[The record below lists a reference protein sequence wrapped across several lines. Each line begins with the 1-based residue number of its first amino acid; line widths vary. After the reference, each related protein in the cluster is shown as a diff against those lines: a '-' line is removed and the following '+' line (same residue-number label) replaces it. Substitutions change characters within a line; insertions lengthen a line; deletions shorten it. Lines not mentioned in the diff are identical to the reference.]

1 MPRYY
6 IGGMPYGRGDGFYHS
21 DTHYSVGGTF
31 YGKSQELEHFGIK
44 GMRWGQRRYQEEDGT
59 LTAAG
64 RRRYDVGQALG
75 NAGRA
80 ISGYA
85 NSAGRA
91 IGGAANYAGRAIG
104 GATRSAGN
112 AIGSAYRQYA
122 PAVERT
128 VRGYGAAAG
137 QALNRAGE
145 GLRTTAS
152 NIDSRLNL
160 GFGARQ
166 NLDQAQSD
174 RSKAQETYSRMENR
188 YAQQRNK
195 ANNEYQNRQVAER
208 TYGGAAE
215 RQQMQANEYNRRAA
229 VQENQAGYNDR
240 MANQSRAEMQRASSV
255 ALSSTAKRG
264 EQAAYNFLS
273 ALNSAT
279 AYENAAAANR
289 NQAASDRDM
298 ASRYAANAQAYNML
312 NRQVQLANSSYAQPG
327 YDGTFN
333 KEDPLYSADAERTQR
348 HMQQQQNKI
357 NELNKTVDYWEQ
369 QYGDSVLGTV
379 HKAIDNG
386 LNWLK
391 KLFGR

>member
-1 MPRYY
+1 MPRYS
-6 IGGMPYGRGDGFYHS
+6 IGGTFYGRQDGFYHG
-21 DTHYSVGGTF
+21 DTRYSVGGTF

-75 NAGRA
+75 NAAR
-80 ISGYA
+80 
-85 NSAGRA
+85 NAG
-91 IGGAANYAGRAIG
+91 NAIG

-112 AIGSAYRQYA
+112 AIGSAYRRYA

-128 VRGYGAAAG
+128 VRGYGAAAS
-137 QALNRAGE
+137 QAINRAGE
-145 GLRTTAS
+145 NIRTTAS
-152 NIDSRLNL
+152 NIDRSLNL

-166 NLDQAQSD
+166 NLNQAQSERDNARNTLD
-174 RSKAQETYSRMENR
+174 RMTRAYQDR
-188 YAQQRNK
+188 YDRGADAANK
-195 ANNEYQNRQVAER
+195 SSVISSELYR
-208 TYGGAAE
+208 G
-215 RQQMQANEYNRRAA
+215 RR
-229 VQENQAGYNDR
+229 ENQARSEAANREAAKFDNSANYNDR

-264 EQAAYNFLS
+264 EQAANDFLR

-279 AYENAAAANR
+279 AYENAAAADR
-289 NQAASDRDM
+289 GAAASSRDM
-298 ASRYAANAQAYNML
+298 SNRYAANAQAYNML
-312 NRQVQLANSSYAQPG
+312 INQNRFYNQDNGNYNIPYSNPDVARTSRHIENQYDKIRDLNSQ
-327 YDGTFN
+327 
-333 KEDPLYSADAERTQR
+333 
-348 HMQQQQNKI
+348 
-357 NELNKTVDYWEQ
+357 VDYWEQ
-369 QYGDSVLGTV
+369 QYGNSVLGTV

>member
-21 DTHYSVGGTF
+21 DTRYSVGGTF

-137 QALNRAGE
+137 QAINRAGE
-145 GLRTTAS
+145 NIRTTAS
-152 NIDSRLNL
+152 NIDRGLNL

-166 NLDQAQSD
+166 NL
-174 RSKAQETYSRMENR
+174 
-188 YAQQRNK
+188 
-195 ANNEYQNRQVAER
+195 ER
-208 TYGGAAE
+208 TRGEQEKASKTLD
-215 RQQMQANEYNRRAA
+215 RMFDTYNRRVSDNQDRINKNSTITPELYRGARENSARSEAA
-229 VQENQAGYNDR
+229 NREAAKLDNSAKYNDR

-255 ALSSTAKRG
+255 ALTSTAQRG
-264 EQAAYNFLS
+264 EQAANRFLS

-279 AYENAAAANR
+279 AYENAAAADR
-289 NQAASDRDM
+289 NAAASSRDM
-298 ASRYAANAQAYNML
+298 GNRYAANAQAYNML
-312 NRQVQLANSSYAQPG
+312 IRQNQLYN
-327 YDGTFN
+327 
-333 KEDPLYSADAERTQR
+333 
-348 HMQQQQNKI
+348 QNKGYSNNPYGTADVSRTSEHI
-357 NELNKTVDYWEQ
+357 DNQRRKIYELDRQVDYWEQ
-369 QYGDSVLGTV
+369 QYGNSVLGTV

>member
-1 MPRYY
+1 MPRYS
-6 IGGMPYGRGDGFYHS
+6 IGGTFYGRQDGFYHG
-21 DTHYSVGGTF
+21 DTRYSVGGTF

-75 NAGRA
+75 NAAR
-80 ISGYA
+80 
-85 NSAGRA
+85 NAG
-91 IGGAANYAGRAIG
+91 NAIG

-112 AIGSAYRQYA
+112 AIGSAYRRYA

-128 VRGYGAAAG
+128 VRGYGAAAS
-137 QALNRAGE
+137 QAINRAGE
-145 GLRTTAS
+145 NIRSTARD
-152 NIDSRLNL
+152 IDGRLNL

-166 NLDQAQSD
+166 NLNQVKSD
-174 RSKAQETYSRMENR
+174 RDRAQDTYNRMLNR
-188 YAQQRNK
+188 YAQQRSD
-195 ANNEYQNRQVAER
+195 AAHEYQNRQEAER
-208 TYGGAAE
+208 TFGGASK
-215 RQQMQANEYNRRAA
+215 RQQSMSDEYNRQARI
-229 VQENQAGYNDR
+229 QENQAGYNDR
-240 MANQSRAEMQRASSV
+240 MADRSRAEMQRASSV
-255 ALSSTAKRG
+255 ALTSTAKRG

-298 ASRYAANAQAYNML
+298 ANRYAANAQAYNML
-312 NRQVQLANSSYAQPG
+312 NRQIQLANSSYAQPG

-333 KEDPLYSADAERTQR
+333 KEDPYYSADAERTQGHLIR
-348 HMQQQQNKI
+348 QRNEINNQTRALNNAQQ
-357 NELNKTVDYWEQ
+357 VYDS
-369 QYGDSVLGTV
+369 SVLGTV
-379 HKAIDNG
+379 QRAIDNG